1 MLPLAFG
8 TQTSVSTI
16 RRAAYCGIV
25 GFKPSFGSMDR
36 AGIKPLGEVRDVLG
50 LLARGVGDVALLA
63 SVVIR

>member
-1 MLPLAFG
+1 
-8 TQTSVSTI
+8 
-16 RRAAYCGIV
+16 
-25 GFKPSFGSMDR
+25 MDR